1 MGIILVD
8 SEIGVA
14 LFLGLGGN
22 LQFKTLD
29 KLVEEFIFVLHFLN
43 LLLQILNLFVIFADF
58 IILLQLFA

>member
-14 LFLGLGGN
+14 LLLGLGGN

-29 KLVEEFIFVLHFLN
+29 KFIEQFIFVLHFLY
-43 LLLQILNLFVIFADF
+43 LLLQILNLFVIFPDF

>member
-14 LFLGLGGN
+14 LFLGFGGN

-29 KLVEEFIFVLHFLN
+29 KLVEQFIFVLHFLN
-43 LLLQILNLFVIFADF
+43 LLLQILNLFVIFPDF